1 MKGYNKPLA
10 CGLALALLLPMA
22 GCSQGK
28 GEEKAR
34 LWYPTDL
41 EGWENAST
49 ALDTTP
55 YSGEMTVTGLM
66 SALLDGPPQGSDLVS
81 PFPQGTNLQ
90 QFKREGNRL
99 TVDLSWVYGDLAGI
113 ELTLAD
119 YCITLT
125 LTQLEGVEEVCITS
139 NGSQLPYRKR
149 QVFTAEDV
157 MFTGAEEEPVEV
169 TAALHFRRKGSQ
181 ELGFEFRV
189 FRLTENDSV
198 AQVVLEALL
207 AGPQDEGLERVLPT
221 EMRVLSVRQEGKVC
235 YVDVSGSFLQ
245 HIPQEEWEQKLVI
258 DSLVNTLCSLENVEQ
273 VQLLVEG
280 ENLEW
285 YGDILVS
292 QPTQSLAPSTP
303 VT

>member
-1 MKGYNKPLA
+1 MKGYKCLA

-22 GCSQGK
+22 GCSQGE
-28 GEEKAR
+28 GAEKAH

-41 EGWENAST
+41 EGWETAVT
-49 ALDTTP
+49 ALDNTTP

-66 SALLDGPPQGSDLVS
+66 TALLEGPPKGSHLVS

-90 QFKREGNRL
+90 QYKQEGSRL

-125 LTQLEGVEEVCITS
+125 LTQLEGVEEVCITA

-149 QVFTAEDV
+149 QVFTAQDV

-169 TAALHFRRKGSQ
+169 TAALHFRRKDSQ

-189 FRLTENDSV
+189 FQLTESDSV
-198 AQVVLEALL
+198 ARVVLEALL
-207 AGPQDEGLERVLPT
+207 AGPQDDGLERVLPT
-221 EMRVLSVRQEGKVC
+221 GVKVLSVRQEGKVC
-235 YVDVSGSFLQ
+235 YVDLSGSFLE

-258 DSLVNTLCSLENVEQ
+258 DSLVNTLCSLENIEQ

-285 YGDILVS
+285 YGDVLVT
-292 QPTQSLAPSTP
+292 QPTQSPAPSPQAT
-303 VT
+303 

>member
-1 MKGYNKPLA
+1 MKRYKALA
-10 CGLALALLLPMA
+10 CGVAMALLLPVA
-22 GCSQGK
+22 GCSTSQGE
-28 GEEKAR
+28 GAVS

-41 EGWENAST
+41 EHWNNATT

-55 YSGEMTVTGLM
+55 YTGEMTVPDLM
-66 SALLDGPPQGSDLVS
+66 TALLEGPPEGSFLVS
-81 PFPQGTNLQ
+81 PFPEGTDLQ
-90 QFKREGNRL
+90 QWKQEGKRL

-125 LTQLEGVEEVCITS
+125 LTQLDGVEEVCITA
-139 NGSQLPYRKR
+139 NGSQLPYRDR
-149 QVFTAEDV
+149 QVFTAQDV

-189 FRLTENDSV
+189 FQLTENDSV
-198 AQVVLEALL
+198 AQVVLNALL
-207 AGPQDEGLERVLPT
+207 AGPQDEGLERILPT
-221 EMRVLSVRQEGKVC
+221 DLQVLSVRQEGKVC
-235 YVDVSGSFLQ
+235 YVDLSGAFLREV
-245 HIPQEEWEQKLVI
+245 PAEEWQQRMVI

-280 ENLEW
+280 QNLEW

-292 QPTQSLAPSTP
+292 QPTQSQEPSPPST
-303 VT
+303 